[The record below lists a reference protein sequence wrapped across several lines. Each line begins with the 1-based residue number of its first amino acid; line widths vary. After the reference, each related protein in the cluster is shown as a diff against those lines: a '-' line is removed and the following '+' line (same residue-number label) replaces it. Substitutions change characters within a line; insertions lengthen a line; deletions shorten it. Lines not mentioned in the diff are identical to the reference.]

1 MSVFDK
7 KPEALESELQS
18 DIIDFAHVRG
28 WFCVKVV
35 SPSRRGMMDLY
46 CLRKGRHV
54 WMEVKRSGEEPRV
67 QQEKV
72 AREMRA
78 QGAEVYA
85 VDSIARARE
94 ILR

>member
-46 CLRKGRHV
+46 ALRKGRHV
-54 WMEVKRSGEEPRV
+54 WIEVKRQGEEPRP
-67 QQEKV
+67 QQAKV
-72 AREMRA
+72 AREMRS
-78 QGAEVYA
+78 QLAEVYA
-85 VDSIARARE
+85 VDTIEQARE